1 MSNAVR
7 YFAPGRNRQY
17 TTKQCCA
24 PHVDK
29 KSIDSDGY
37 PNQSRALRQANV
49 LANSGYHGGRT
60 VFGNH
65 LGSPPPGLLPAI
77 DAARSAVSQV
87 KAGTSVYVTGFGNG
101 IGNGIGNLTQGD
113 ILAAGTCPILGPS
126 AYTRPP
132 RNRLLSG

>member
-1 MSNAVR
+1 MSISVR

-17 TTKQCCA
+17 TTKLCCA
-24 PHVDK
+24 PHVNK

-77 DAARSAVSQV
+77 DAARSGTSHVQ
-87 KAGTSVYVTGFGNG
+87 AGTSVYATGFGNG
-101 IGNGIGNLTQGD
+101 GLGGLTQGD
-113 ILAAGTCPILGPS
+113 ILAAGTCPIVGPS

-132 RNRLLSG
+132 RNRLLPG